1 MKKRKIKSAVPY
13 LILGMIAVVFAL
25 PLTWLI
31 VSAFDPGAS
40 QAFNIP
46 EKLSFDNFKAV
57 WQNQKSIKG
66 FLNSLFISTVQ
77 TAIVLVCSMLAA
89 YPLSR
94 YASSMG
100 HRISMGLLFLT
111 SIPITAVMV
120 PVYQLFIAMKLVDS
134 TWGVI
139 FFLSA
144 SALPYGIWMMKN
156 FMDTVPIELEEA
168 AWIDGAS
175 SIQGIIKV
183 MVPLIFPGL
192 CTVMIFTFVGSWGNF
207 FVPFI
212 LLQSSDKMTA
222 SINIYQYFGQSGI
235 IMYGQLAAY
244 SLMYITPSILLYIFA
259 QNYISKGFAMEGGT
273 KG

>member
-1 MKKRKIKSAVPY
+1 MKKKKMKSAIPY
-13 LILGMIAVVFAL
+13 IILVIIAVVFAL

-31 VSAFDPGAS
+31 VSAFNPGAS

-46 EKLSFDNFKAV
+46 EKLSLDNFKEV
-57 WQNQKSIKG
+57 LLNQRSMRG
-66 FLNSLFISTVQ
+66 FLNTLFISAVQ
-77 TAIVLVCSMLAA
+77 TGIVLVCSMMAA

-94 YASSMG
+94 YTSSIG

-134 TWGVI
+134 VWGVI
-139 FFLSA
+139 LFLSA

-156 FMDTVPIELEEA
+156 FMDSVPIELEEA
-168 AWIDGAS
+168 AWTDGAS
-175 SIQGIIKV
+175 VVKGLIKV
-183 MVPLIFPGL
+183 MLPLTFPGI

-212 LLQSSDKMTA
+212 LLQSTEKMTA

-235 IMYGQLAAY
+235 VLYGQLAAY
-244 SLMYITPSILLYIFA
+244 SLMYITPSLVLYIFA
-259 QNYISKGFAMEGGT
+259 QKYVSKGFAMEGGT